1 MSVPSYQRAVL
12 FNVHAGEV
20 FKEAPESFAEKKS
33 QHLDI
38 SQPMLHL
45 YQITTKLA
53 RGMML
58 TFFHLVPTLE
68 EQKQQLAVGKKWK
81 KNRKGK
87 PCLLE
92 QLGTP

>member
-1 MSVPSYQRAVL
+1 MLPSYQRTVL
-12 FNVHAGEV
+12 FNVHTGEV
-20 FKEAPESFAEKKS
+20 FKEAMESFAEKKS

-38 SQPMLHL
+38 SQLMLHL

-68 EQKQQLAVGKKWK
+68 EQKQQLAVGKRWE

-87 PCLLE
+87 P
-92 QLGTP
+92 